1 MAGNIQGEVSR
12 DIDVGVIVVV
22 VVVDVVPDDVQTGE
36 VTANGAET
44 VYANVN

>member
-12 DIDVGVIVVV
+12 DIDVGVIV

>member
-22 VVVDVVPDDVQTGE
+22 VDDVVPDDVQTGE

>member
-12 DIDVGVIVVV
+12 DIDGGVIVA
-22 VVVDVVPDDVQTGE
+22 VVDVVPDDVQTGE

>member
-12 DIDVGVIVVV
+12 DIDGGVIV